1 MKEIQ
6 MYETFSIDFFT
17 PREASVVLG
26 LLLGLMFGALA
37 QRTRFCFR
45 RGILGDGPALSLWF
59 SALAFGII
67 GTQVSV
73 YLGWISFADHR
84 FFTPEVPVIAITL
97 GGLLFGVGMVLTKGC
112 VSRLT
117 VLTGS
122 GNMRA
127 LIVLIVF
134 AIFAHATMKGIFS
147 YVRTFLGGFTF
158 DVGAYVDL
166 SHLLGWRLTTVL
178 ILAVVAGFVA
188 LKNRLSWS
196 NYVMSALIGLLVP
209 AAWVGTGLLLQDE
222 FDPIAME
229 SLSFTLPAAETLFWG
244 LASTAVAANF
254 GTGLFLGTVLGAFVV
269 AKIYQEFSWESFQEV
284 GQTGRYMAGAALM
297 GVGGVLAGGCT
308 LGVGLAGLPTLS
320 LAALIGIV
328 AIAIGGQLAVKYL
341 PKY

>member
-1 MKEIQ
+1 
-6 MYETFSIDFFT
+6 
-17 PREASVVLG
+17 
-26 LLLGLMFGALA
+26 
-37 QRTRFCFR
+37 
-45 RGILGDGPALSLWF
+45 
-59 SALAFGII
+59 
-67 GTQVSV
+67 
-73 YLGWISFADHR
+73 
-84 FFTPEVPVIAITL
+84 
-97 GGLLFGVGMVLTKGC
+97 
-112 VSRLT
+112 
-117 VLTGS
+117 
-122 GNMRA
+122 
-127 LIVLIVF
+127 
-134 AIFAHATMKGIFS
+134 
-147 YVRTFLGGFTF
+147 
-158 DVGAYVDL
+158 
-166 SHLLGWRLTTVL
+166 
-178 ILAVVAGFVA
+178 
-188 LKNRLSWS
+188 
-196 NYVMSALIGLLVP
+196 MSALIGLLVP

-254 GTGLFLGTVLGAFVV
+254 GTGLFLGTVLGAFAA